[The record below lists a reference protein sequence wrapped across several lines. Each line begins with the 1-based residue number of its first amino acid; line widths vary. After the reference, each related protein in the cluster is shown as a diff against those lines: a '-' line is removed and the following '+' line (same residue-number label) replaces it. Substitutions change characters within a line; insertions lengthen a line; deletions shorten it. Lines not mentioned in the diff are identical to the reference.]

1 MDNISHYARIERAI
15 RFIEDNRL
23 EQPSLDRVAAGVGMS
38 AFHLQRVF
46 TAWAGVSPK
55 LFLRY
60 VTLDHA
66 REALM
71 DARPVLDAA
80 LDVGLSGPGRLH
92 DLFVT
97 LEAATPGEVGA
108 GGRGLDIRYG
118 RHDGPFGRFLVA
130 ATERGV
136 CRIAFEQEGEN
147 PVEALA
153 DAWPNARLAED
164 EAHTW
169 RIAGEALAHGI
180 DGGDSPIRLWARG
193 TNFQIKVWE
202 ALLRVP
208 AGRLVSYGGL
218 ALANSV
224 ATGLEML
231 LLLLLLG
238 RKVRKD
244 SGEGTDG
251 EVTQGLPVGELL
263 TSGGRST
270 LAAAVMAG
278 GVLFWLTILPES
290 GAIFGIPAAW
300 FAAFT
305 GAALGVVIYV
315 LASFLLGGAETRQ
328 LWALAR
334 KRRANPTL
342 TQK

>member
-1 MDNISHYARIERAI
+1 MDGISHYARIERAI

-80 LDVGLSGPGRLH
+80 LVVGLSGPGRLH

-218 ALANSV
+218 ARAIGKPRASRAVGQAVGANPIAVLIPCHRAIRASGRFE
-224 ATGLEML
+224 TGYRW
-231 LLLLLLG
+231 G
-238 RKVRKD
+238 
-244 SGEGTDG
+244 S
-251 EVTQGLPVGELL
+251 
-263 TSGGRST
+263 
-270 LAAAVMAG
+270 
-278 GVLFWLTILPES
+278 
-290 GAIFGIPAAW
+290 
-300 FAAFT
+300 
-305 GAALGVVIYV
+305 
-315 LASFLLGGAETRQ
+315 
-328 LWALAR
+328 AR
-334 KRRANPTL
+334 KRALIAWEAARRERTGAGAAA
-342 TQK
+342 

>member
-1 MDNISHYARIERAI
+1 MDGISHYARIERAI

-60 VTLDHA
+60 LTLDHA

-71 DARPVLDAA
+71 DTRPVLDAA

-218 ALANSV
+218 ARAIGKPRASRAVGQAVGANPIAVLIPCHRAIRASGRFE
-224 ATGLEML
+224 TGYRW
-231 LLLLLLG
+231 G
-238 RKVRKD
+238 
-244 SGEGTDG
+244 S
-251 EVTQGLPVGELL
+251 
-263 TSGGRST
+263 
-270 LAAAVMAG
+270 
-278 GVLFWLTILPES
+278 
-290 GAIFGIPAAW
+290 
-300 FAAFT
+300 
-305 GAALGVVIYV
+305 
-315 LASFLLGGAETRQ
+315 
-328 LWALAR
+328 AR
-334 KRRANPTL
+334 KRALIAWEAARRERTGAGAAA
-342 TQK
+342 

>member
-1 MDNISHYARIERAI
+1 MDGISHYARIERAI

-218 ALANSV
+218 ARAIGKPRASRAVGQAVGANPIAVLIPCHRAIRASGRFE
-224 ATGLEML
+224 TGYRW
-231 LLLLLLG
+231 G
-238 RKVRKD
+238 
-244 SGEGTDG
+244 S
-251 EVTQGLPVGELL
+251 
-263 TSGGRST
+263 
-270 LAAAVMAG
+270 
-278 GVLFWLTILPES
+278 
-290 GAIFGIPAAW
+290 
-300 FAAFT
+300 
-305 GAALGVVIYV
+305 
-315 LASFLLGGAETRQ
+315 
-328 LWALAR
+328 AR
-334 KRRANPTL
+334 KRALIAWEAARRERTGAGAAA
-342 TQK
+342 

>member
-1 MDNISHYARIERAI
+1 MDSASNYARIERAI

-23 EQPSLDRVAAGVGMS
+23 DQPGLDEIAAGIGMS
-38 AFHLQRVF
+38 PFHLQRVF

-71 DARPVLDAA
+71 DASPVLDAA

-118 RHDGPFGRFLVA
+118 LHDSPFGRFLVA

-136 CRIAFEQEGEN
+136 CRIAFEQEGEDQL
-147 PVEALA
+147 EALA
-153 DAWPNARLAED
+153 DAWPNARLVED
-164 EAHTW
+164 GVGTW
-169 RIAGEALAHGI
+169 RIAGEALAHGMTA
-180 DGGDSPIRLWARG
+180 GEPPIRLWARG

-208 AGRLVSYGGL
+208 AGRLVSYGGI
-218 ALANSV
+218 ARAVGNPRASRAVGRAVGANPIAVLIPCHRAIQASGRFE
-224 ATGLEML
+224 TGYRW
-231 LLLLLLG
+231 G
-238 RKVRKD
+238 
-244 SGEGTDG
+244 S
-251 EVTQGLPVGELL
+251 
-263 TSGGRST
+263 
-270 LAAAVMAG
+270 
-278 GVLFWLTILPES
+278 
-290 GAIFGIPAAW
+290 
-300 FAAFT
+300 
-305 GAALGVVIYV
+305 
-315 LASFLLGGAETRQ
+315 
-328 LWALAR
+328 AR
-334 KRRANPTL
+334 KRALIAWEAARRERAGAAA
-342 TQK
+342 

>member
-1 MDNISHYARIERAI
+1 MDGISHYARIERAI

-136 CRIAFEQEGEN
+136 CRIAFEQQGEN

-218 ALANSV
+218 ARAIGKPRASRAVGQAVGANPIAVLIPCHRAIRASGRFE
-224 ATGLEML
+224 TGYRW
-231 LLLLLLG
+231 G
-238 RKVRKD
+238 
-244 SGEGTDG
+244 S
-251 EVTQGLPVGELL
+251 
-263 TSGGRST
+263 
-270 LAAAVMAG
+270 
-278 GVLFWLTILPES
+278 
-290 GAIFGIPAAW
+290 
-300 FAAFT
+300 
-305 GAALGVVIYV
+305 
-315 LASFLLGGAETRQ
+315 
-328 LWALAR
+328 AR
-334 KRRANPTL
+334 KRALIAWEAARRERTGAGAAA
-342 TQK
+342 

>member
-1 MDNISHYARIERAI
+1 MDDISHYARIERAI

-218 ALANSV
+218 ARAIGKPRASRAVGQAVGANPIAVLIPCHRAIRASGRFE
-224 ATGLEML
+224 TGYRW
-231 LLLLLLG
+231 G
-238 RKVRKD
+238 
-244 SGEGTDG
+244 S
-251 EVTQGLPVGELL
+251 
-263 TSGGRST
+263 
-270 LAAAVMAG
+270 
-278 GVLFWLTILPES
+278 
-290 GAIFGIPAAW
+290 
-300 FAAFT
+300 
-305 GAALGVVIYV
+305 
-315 LASFLLGGAETRQ
+315 
-328 LWALAR
+328 AR
-334 KRRANPTL
+334 KRALIAWEAARRERTGAGAAA
-342 TQK
+342 

>member
-1 MDNISHYARIERAI
+1 MDDISHYARIERAI

-153 DAWPNARLAED
+153 DAWPNARLMED

-218 ALANSV
+218 ARAIGKPRASRAVGQAVGANPIAVLIPCHRAIRASGRFE
-224 ATGLEML
+224 TGYRW
-231 LLLLLLG
+231 G
-238 RKVRKD
+238 
-244 SGEGTDG
+244 S
-251 EVTQGLPVGELL
+251 
-263 TSGGRST
+263 
-270 LAAAVMAG
+270 
-278 GVLFWLTILPES
+278 
-290 GAIFGIPAAW
+290 
-300 FAAFT
+300 
-305 GAALGVVIYV
+305 
-315 LASFLLGGAETRQ
+315 
-328 LWALAR
+328 AR
-334 KRRANPTL
+334 KRALIAWEAARRERTGAGAAA
-342 TQK
+342 

>member
-1 MDNISHYARIERAI
+1 MDGSSHYDKIERAI

-23 EQPSLDRVAAGVGMS
+23 EQPNLDEIAVGIGMS
-38 AFHLQRVF
+38 PFHLQRVF

-71 DARPVLDAA
+71 DASPVLDAA

-118 RHDGPFGRFLVA
+118 LHDGPFGRFLVA

-136 CRIAFEQEGEN
+136 CRIGFEQEGEDQ
-147 PVEALA
+147 VGALGR
-153 DAWPNARLAED
+153 AWPNARLVED

-169 RIAGEALAHGI
+169 SIAGEALTRGMTA
-180 DGGDSPIRLWARG
+180 GDSPIRLWARG

-208 AGRLVSYGGL
+208 AGRLASYGDIARAVGNPR
-218 ALANSV
+218 ASRAVGRAVGANPIAVLIPCHRAIRASGRFE
-224 ATGLEML
+224 TGYRW
-231 LLLLLLG
+231 G
-238 RKVRKD
+238 
-244 SGEGTDG
+244 S
-251 EVTQGLPVGELL
+251 
-263 TSGGRST
+263 
-270 LAAAVMAG
+270 
-278 GVLFWLTILPES
+278 
-290 GAIFGIPAAW
+290 
-300 FAAFT
+300 
-305 GAALGVVIYV
+305 
-315 LASFLLGGAETRQ
+315 
-328 LWALAR
+328 AR
-334 KRRANPTL
+334 KRALIAWEASRREGAGADAAA
-342 TQK
+342 

>member
-1 MDNISHYARIERAI
+1 MDGSSHYDKIERAI

-23 EQPSLDRVAAGVGMS
+23 DQPNLDEIAVGIGMS
-38 AFHLQRVF
+38 PFHLQRVF

-71 DARPVLDAA
+71 DASPVLDAA

-118 RHDGPFGRFLVA
+118 LHDGPFGRFLVA

-136 CRIAFEQEGEN
+136 CRIGFEQEGEDQ
-147 PVEALA
+147 VGALGR
-153 DAWPNARLAED
+153 AWPNARLVED

-169 RIAGEALAHGI
+169 SIAGEALTRGMTA
-180 DGGDSPIRLWARG
+180 GDSPIRLWARG

-208 AGRLVSYGGL
+208 AGRLASYGDIARAVGNPR
-218 ALANSV
+218 ASRAVGRAVGANPIAVLIPCHRAIRASGRFE
-224 ATGLEML
+224 TGYRW
-231 LLLLLLG
+231 G
-238 RKVRKD
+238 
-244 SGEGTDG
+244 S
-251 EVTQGLPVGELL
+251 
-263 TSGGRST
+263 
-270 LAAAVMAG
+270 
-278 GVLFWLTILPES
+278 
-290 GAIFGIPAAW
+290 
-300 FAAFT
+300 
-305 GAALGVVIYV
+305 
-315 LASFLLGGAETRQ
+315 
-328 LWALAR
+328 AR
-334 KRRANPTL
+334 KRALIAWEASRRERAGADAAA
-342 TQK
+342 

>member
-218 ALANSV
+218 ARAIGKPRASRAVGQAVGANPIAVLIPCHRAIRASGRFE
-224 ATGLEML
+224 TGYRW
-231 LLLLLLG
+231 G
-238 RKVRKD
+238 
-244 SGEGTDG
+244 S
-251 EVTQGLPVGELL
+251 
-263 TSGGRST
+263 
-270 LAAAVMAG
+270 
-278 GVLFWLTILPES
+278 
-290 GAIFGIPAAW
+290 
-300 FAAFT
+300 
-305 GAALGVVIYV
+305 
-315 LASFLLGGAETRQ
+315 
-328 LWALAR
+328 AR
-334 KRRANPTL
+334 KRALIAWEAARRERTGAGAAA
-342 TQK
+342 

>member
-1 MDNISHYARIERAI
+1 MDDISHYARIERAI

-66 REALM
+66 REALT

-130 ATERGV
+130 VTERGV

-218 ALANSV
+218 ARAIGKPRASRAVGQAVGANPIAVLIPCHRAIRASGRFE
-224 ATGLEML
+224 TGYRW
-231 LLLLLLG
+231 G
-238 RKVRKD
+238 
-244 SGEGTDG
+244 S
-251 EVTQGLPVGELL
+251 
-263 TSGGRST
+263 
-270 LAAAVMAG
+270 
-278 GVLFWLTILPES
+278 
-290 GAIFGIPAAW
+290 
-300 FAAFT
+300 
-305 GAALGVVIYV
+305 
-315 LASFLLGGAETRQ
+315 
-328 LWALAR
+328 AR
-334 KRRANPTL
+334 KRALIAWEAARRERTGAGAAA
-342 TQK
+342 

>member
-1 MDNISHYARIERAI
+1 MDSASHYTRIERAI

-23 EQPSLDRVAAGVGMS
+23 DQPSLDRIAAGIGMS
-38 AFHLQRVF
+38 PFHLQRVF

-71 DARPVLDAA
+71 DASPVLDAA

-118 RHDGPFGRFLVA
+118 LHDGPFGRFLVA
-130 ATERGV
+130 ATERGI
-136 CRIAFEQEGEN
+136 CRAAFEQEGEN
-147 PVEALA
+147 PVAALA
-153 DAWPNARLAED
+153 DAWPNARLVED

-180 DGGDSPIRLWARG
+180 DAAGSPIRLWARG

-208 AGRLVSYGGL
+208 AGRLASYGDL
-218 ALANSV
+218 ARAVGNPRASRAVGQAVGANPIAVLIPCHRAIRASGRFE
-224 ATGLEML
+224 TGYRW
-231 LLLLLLG
+231 G
-238 RKVRKD
+238 
-244 SGEGTDG
+244 S
-251 EVTQGLPVGELL
+251 
-263 TSGGRST
+263 
-270 LAAAVMAG
+270 
-278 GVLFWLTILPES
+278 
-290 GAIFGIPAAW
+290 
-300 FAAFT
+300 
-305 GAALGVVIYV
+305 
-315 LASFLLGGAETRQ
+315 
-328 LWALAR
+328 AR
-334 KRRANPTL
+334 KRALIAWEAARRERANAGAAA
-342 TQK
+342 

>member
-1 MDNISHYARIERAI
+1 MDGISHYARIERAI

-169 RIAGEALAHGI
+169 RIAGEALAYGI

-218 ALANSV
+218 ARAIGKPRASRAVGQAVGANPIAVLIPCHRAIRASGRFE
-224 ATGLEML
+224 TGYRW
-231 LLLLLLG
+231 G
-238 RKVRKD
+238 
-244 SGEGTDG
+244 S
-251 EVTQGLPVGELL
+251 
-263 TSGGRST
+263 
-270 LAAAVMAG
+270 
-278 GVLFWLTILPES
+278 
-290 GAIFGIPAAW
+290 
-300 FAAFT
+300 
-305 GAALGVVIYV
+305 
-315 LASFLLGGAETRQ
+315 
-328 LWALAR
+328 AR
-334 KRRANPTL
+334 KRALIAWEAARRERTGAGAAA
-342 TQK
+342 